1 MRAVR
6 IIVCACA
13 MVSGQTGAAPVL
25 AQDKSVG
32 VMTTVEGPTVA
43 ARADFSPQE
52 TPGLAHGAIPFTATF
67 EDARVP
73 GMRFPTTRPIEGGTT
88 PPLEIYQGR
97 AGSSAVQSPPRHLN
111 R

>member
-13 MVSGQTGAAPVL
+13 IVSGQTGAAPVL
-25 AQDKSVG
+25 AQDKSVD
-32 VMTTVEGPTVA
+32 VMTTVEGPIGA

-52 TPGLAHGAIPFTATF
+52 TARLAHGAIPFTATF
-67 EDARVP
+67 EDSRFP
-73 GMRFPTTRPIEGGTT
+73 GMRFPTTRPIEGVITT
-88 PPLEIYQGR
+88 PLEVHQGR